1 MDLKEK
7 LNLDSDKPIPADFN
21 IPYFIHQE
29 DMFHVEKGAKRWFI
43 GWIITFIALILTN
56 IGWIVYESQYQDVI
70 TTTQTVTQDSG
81 ESGGTNTFTGDF
93 YGGDYNG
100 ETKGK

>member
-21 IPYFIHQE
+21 IPYFVHQE

-56 IGWIVYESQYQDVI
+56 IGWLVYESQYIETEVSQEVDTGEGAATVI
-70 TTTQTVTQDSG
+70 G
-81 ESGGTNTFTGDF
+81 I
-93 YGGDYNG
+93 GDYYGEG
-100 ETKGK
+100 ETNN